1 MSDVEQDELIGRIA
15 AELRKPVSVGAG
27 WDARVMAAVR
37 AEPRVRRPARVGAA
51 WAWLVRPRTISLSP
65 VAGLALAAGVAGL
78 VALSARDHRQVTAGV
93 ADTLVPAPGGS
104 QANAVVPAVDTPA
117 RVMQLFVYV
126 GPRARSVALV
136 GDFNDWDP
144 TVTPM
149 RASTAG
155 VWSVQFPLA
164 PGRHEY
170 AFVVDGKQWVIDPAA
185 PSAPADDFGSPNSV
199 ITIADATS

>member
-1 MSDVEQDELIGRIA
+1 MSNVEQDELIGRIA
-15 AELRKPVSVGAG
+15 AELRKPVPVDAG
-27 WDARVMAAVR
+27 FDARVMAAVR
-37 AEPRVRRPARVGAA
+37 AEPRLLRAGRLGAA
-51 WAWLVRPRTISLSP
+51 WTWLVRPRTISLSP
-65 VAGLALAAGVAGL
+65 VSGLALAAGLAGL
-78 VALSARDHRQVTAGV
+78 ALLSARDRSTPASV
-93 ADTLVPAPGGS
+93 ADTVAQAPHGGR
-104 QANAVVPAVDTPA
+104 ADAVVPVADAPA

-126 GPRARSVALV
+126 GPGAQSVALV

-149 RASTAG
+149 RASAAG

-199 ITIADATS
+199 ITIADASS